1 MLKSADW
8 PLLRLAPDPSLGDLG
23 GPLACAYLRDM
34 AASNQTSSH
43 FTGMMLIAMPGMAD
57 TRFSKAVVY
66 ICSHSEEGAMGIV
79 VNQVID
85 QLRLPAV
92 LQQLG
97 IEGSGRPEDQP
108 VHVGG
113 PVESNRGFVLHSAEY
128 RLDSTLVI
136 DENFALT
143 ATVEILRAIAE
154 GKGPSRLVLALG
166 YAGWAPGQLDAEIL
180 DNGWLI
186 APGDADI
193 VFDRNDDNKWNR
205 ALAKLKVDPILLSG
219 AVGHA

>member
-1 MLKSADW
+1 
-8 PLLRLAPDPSLGDLG
+8 
-23 GPLACAYLRDM
+23 M
-34 AASNQTSSH
+34 ASTEQTSPH
-43 FTGMMLIAMPGMAD
+43 FTGMMLIAMPSMAD
-57 TRFSKAVVY
+57 TRFSRSVVY
-66 ICSHSEEGAMGIV
+66 VCSHSAEGAMGLV

-97 IEGSGRPEDQP
+97 IEGDGRPDDQP
-108 VHVGG
+108 VHLGG
-113 PVESNRGFVLHSAEY
+113 PVESNRGFVLHSSDY
-128 RLDSTLVI
+128 RLESTLLI
-136 DENFALT
+136 DEHFALT

-180 DNGWLI
+180 DNGWLLV
-186 APGDADI
+186 PGDADI
-193 VFDRNDDNKWNR
+193 VFDREDQTKWHR

>member
-1 MLKSADW
+1 M
-8 PLLRLAPDPSLGDLG
+8 PDGREKTHEAAHEHLGASRI
-23 GPLACAYLRDM
+23 GPYLRGM
-34 AASNQTSSH
+34 ASQDQTSTH
-43 FTGMMLIAMPGMAD
+43 FTGMMLIAMPSMAD
-57 TRFSKAVVY
+57 SRFAKSVVY
-66 ICSHSEEGAMGIV
+66 VCSHSEEGAMGIV

-97 IEGSGRPEDQP
+97 IEGAGRPEDQP

-113 PVESNRGFVLHSAEY
+113 PVESNRGFVLHSADY
-128 RLDSTLVI
+128 RLDSTLQI
-136 DENFALT
+136 DETFALT

-166 YAGWAPGQLDAEIL
+166 YAGWAPGQLDAEVL
-180 DNGWLI
+180 DNGWLL

-193 VFDRNDDNKWNR
+193 VFGRDDDDKWNQ

-219 AVGHA
+219 ASGHA

>member
-1 MLKSADW
+1 MD
-8 PLLRLAPDPSLGDLG
+8 
-23 GPLACAYLRDM
+23 
-34 AASNQTSSH
+34 QTSAH
-43 FTGMMLIAMPGMAD
+43 FTGMMLIAMPAMAD
-57 TRFSKAVVY
+57 SRFAKSVVY

-79 VNQVID
+79 VNQAID

-92 LQQLG
+92 LEQLG
-97 IEGSGRPEDQP
+97 IEGRGHPDDQP

-136 DENFALT
+136 DEAFALT

-154 GKGPSRLVLALG
+154 GNGPNRLVLALG
-166 YAGWAPGQLDAEIL
+166 YAGWAPGQLDAEIR
-180 DNGWLI
+180 DNGWLL

-193 VFDRNDDNKWNR
+193 VFDPDDDNKWNR

-219 AVGHA
+219 AAGHA

>member
-1 MLKSADW
+1 MNERSRGHLGA
-8 PLLRLAPDPSLGDLG
+8 PGRRAYVHAMAAPDH
-23 GPLACAYLRDM
+23 
-34 AASNQTSSH
+34 TSPH

-57 TRFSKAVVY
+57 TRFAKSVVY
-66 ICSHSEEGAMGIV
+66 VCSHSPEGAMGIV

-97 IEGSGRPEDQP
+97 IDGDAQPDDQP

-113 PVESNRGFVLHSAEY
+113 PVETNRGFVLHSAEY

-136 DENFALT
+136 DESFALT

-154 GKGPSRLVLALG
+154 GKGPKRLVLALG
-166 YAGWAPGQLDAEIL
+166 YAGWAPGQLDAEIM
-180 DNGWLI
+180 DNGWLLV
-186 APGDADI
+186 PGDADI
-193 VFDRNDDNKWNR
+193 VFDRNDEGKWDR
-205 ALAKLKVDPILLSG
+205 ALAKLKVDPLLLSG
-219 AVGHA
+219 AAGHA

>member
-1 MLKSADW
+1 
-8 PLLRLAPDPSLGDLG
+8 
-23 GPLACAYLRDM
+23 M
-34 AASNQTSSH
+34 ASTDHNSPH

-57 TRFSKAVVY
+57 ARFTKSVVY
-66 ICSHSEEGAMGIV
+66 ICSHSAEGAMGIV
-79 VNQVID
+79 VNQTVD

-97 IEGSGRPEDQP
+97 IEGDRSPKDQP

-113 PVESNRGFVLHSAEY
+113 PVESNRGFVLHSADYQLE
-128 RLDSTLVI
+128 STLLI
-136 DENFALT
+136 DESFALT

-154 GKGPSRLVLALG
+154 GNGPSRLVLALG

-180 DNGWLI
+180 ANGWLL

-193 VFDRNDDNKWNR
+193 VFDEDDDGKWNR
-205 ALAKLKVDPILLSG
+205 ALAKLKVDPILLSD
-219 AVGHA
+219 AIGHA

>member
-1 MLKSADW
+1 MCWHKRAGTVRWD
-8 PLLRLAPDPSLGDLG
+8 LGD
-23 GPLACAYLRDM
+23 PPSEAYFLRM
-34 AASNQTSSH
+34 ASSPQQTNSH
-43 FTGMMLIAMPGMAD
+43 FTGMMLIAMPSMAD
-57 TRFSKAVVY
+57 TRFTRSVVY
-66 ICSHSEEGAMGIV
+66 VCSHSAEGAMGLV

-97 IEGSGRPEDQP
+97 IKSEGLAEDQP
-108 VHVGG
+108 VHLGG
-113 PVESNRGFVLHSAEY
+113 PVESNRGFVLHSADYQLE
-128 RLDSTLVI
+128 STLLI

-154 GKGPSRLVLALG
+154 GNGPSRLVLALG

-180 DNGWLI
+180 ANGWLI

-193 VFDRNDDNKWNR
+193 VFGREDETKWHR
-205 ALAKLKVDPILLSG
+205 ALAKLKIDPILLSG